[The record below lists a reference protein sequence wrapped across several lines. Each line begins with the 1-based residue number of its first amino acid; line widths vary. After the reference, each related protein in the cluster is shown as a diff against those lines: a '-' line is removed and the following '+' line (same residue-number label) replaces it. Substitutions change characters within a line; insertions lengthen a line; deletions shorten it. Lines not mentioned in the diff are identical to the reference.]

1 MKIRSRLTSTFLLI
15 ALIPLVSGSVLAFTV
30 SERALTDQVL
40 NQLSSVSS
48 IQASRIEGILDQN
61 LERLNLVTSRTQL
74 RITLENYTRDPRPEY
89 VDRMN
94 QILLDAK
101 APVGDFEEISVLT
114 LNGSVA
120 ASTNPAAIGANY
132 SGEEIFARGQTEN
145 VTDLI
150 FLDLDQTVKLHLA
163 GPLVLGN
170 QLIGVLVIK
179 SSVATIAASVQDYS
193 GLGRTGETT
202 LARKEQD
209 GDGLYLMP
217 LRFDPLAALNRSVSR
232 NDSTSPIIRALSGT
246 VGVFTDTVDY
256 RGVPVLVATEYVA
269 TADWGLT
276 VKIDREEAFAPVVQL
291 QGFLIV
297 VIATAS
303 IAVVMV
309 SLLLGRSITRPI
321 LRLTEAASRLR
332 NEEASARADV
342 LTNDE
347 IGSLAET
354 FNEMA
359 RHLADAR
366 THLETKII
374 ELARSNTDLSQ
385 FAYVASHDLQEPL
398 RMVTSYVQLLERRYK
413 GRLDRDADEF
423 IAYAVEGATRM
434 QTLINDLLSFSRVG
448 TQGKK
453 PEPTEAGA
461 VLDQALRNLRA
472 SIEEARAVITSD
484 PLPVI
489 LADRTQLLQLFQNL
503 LSNAIKFRGRDPP
516 RIHVGAS
523 RQAREWVFSVRD
535 NGIGI
540 DPKFHERIFVIFQR
554 LHARTEYPGTGVGLA
569 VCKKIVDRHGGR
581 IWVESAVGNGSTF
594 FFTMPLVE
602 PTLEP
607 VRVPEAYRTPGS
619 RSTED
624 EHVLPQSSR

>member
-1 MKIRSRLTSTFLLI
+1 MKIRSRLTFTFLLI

-30 SERALTDQVL
+30 SERALTEQVL

-48 IQASRIEGILDQN
+48 IQASRIDGILDQN

-94 QILLDAK
+94 LIILDAK

-114 LNGSVA
+114 LNGSVV
-120 ASTNPAAIGANY
+120 ASTNPAAIGTNY
-132 SGEEIFARGQTEN
+132 SGEEIFARGQIEN

-150 FLDLDQTVKLHLA
+150 FLDIDRTVKLHLA
-163 GPLVLGN
+163 GPLILSD
-170 QLIGVLVIK
+170 QLIGVLVIR

-202 LARKEQD
+202 LARKDGD

-217 LRFDPLAALNRSVSR
+217 LRFDPFAALNRSVSR
-232 NDSTSPIIRALSGT
+232 NDSTSPTIRALSGT

-256 RGVPVLVATEYVA
+256 RGVPVLVATEYIEE
-269 TADWGLT
+269 ADWGLT

-297 VIATAS
+297 VIAASS
-303 IAVVMV
+303 IAVVLV

-321 LRLTEAASRLR
+321 LQLTEAATRLR

-347 IGSLAET
+347 IGSLAQT

-359 RHLADAR
+359 GHLADAR
-366 THLETKII
+366 THLETKIL

-453 PEPTEAGA
+453 LEPTESGT
-461 VLDQALRNLRA
+461 VLEQALRNLHT
-472 SIEEARAVITSD
+472 SIEEAHAVITSD
-484 PLPVI
+484 PLPVV
-489 LADRTQLLQLFQNL
+489 LADRTQVLQLFQNL
-503 LSNAIKFRGRDPP
+503 VSNAIKFRGRDPP
-516 RIHVGAS
+516 RIHVAAN
-523 RQAREWVFSVRD
+523 RRAQEWVFFVRD

-554 LHARTEYPGTGVGLA
+554 LHGRAEYPGTGVGLA
-569 VCKKIVDRHGGR
+569 ICKKIVDRHGGR
-581 IWVESAVGNGSTF
+581 IWVESAVGDGSTF
-594 FFTMPLVE
+594 FFTMPVVE
-602 PTLEP
+602 PALEP
-607 VRVPEAYRTPGS
+607 SRVGEASPKPDS
-619 RSTED
+619 RSYED
-624 EHVLPQSSR
+624 EHVPPELPR

>member
-1 MKIRSRLTSTFLLI
+1 LTSTFLFI

-30 SERALTDQVL
+30 SERALTEQVL

-48 IQASRIEGILDQN
+48 IQASRIDGILDQN

-94 QILLDAK
+94 QIIVDAK

-114 LNGSVA
+114 LNGTVV
-120 ASTNPAAIGANY
+120 ASTNPAAIGTNY
-132 SGEEIFARGQTEN
+132 SGEGIFARGQAEN

-150 FLDLDQTVKLHLA
+150 FLDVDQTVKLHLA
-163 GPLVLGN
+163 GPLVLSD
-170 QLIGVLVIK
+170 QLIGVLVIR

-193 GLGRTGETT
+193 GLGQTGETT
-202 LARKEQD
+202 LARKDGD

-217 LRFDPLAALNRSVSR
+217 LRFDPFAALNRSVSR
-232 NDSTSPIIRALSGT
+232 NDSTSPTIRALSGT

-256 RGVPVLVATEYVA
+256 RGVPVLVATEYIEE
-269 TADWGLT
+269 ADWGLT
-276 VKIDREEAFAPVVQL
+276 VKIDREEAFAPVLQL
-291 QGFLIV
+291 QGVLIV
-297 VIATAS
+297 VIAASS
-303 IAVVMV
+303 IAVVLV

-321 LRLTEAASRLR
+321 LRLTEAATRLR

-347 IGSLAET
+347 IGSLAQT

-359 RHLADAR
+359 GHLADAR
-366 THLETKII
+366 THLETKIL

-434 QTLINDLLSFSRVG
+434 QTLINDLLNFSRVG

-453 PEPTEAGA
+453 LEPTECGS
-461 VLDQALRNLRA
+461 VLEQSLRNLQT
-472 SIEEARAVITSD
+472 SIEEAQAVVTSD
-484 PLPVI
+484 PLPVV

-503 LSNAIKFRGRDPP
+503 VSNAIKFRGRDPP
-516 RIHVGAS
+516 RIHVGAN
-523 RQAREWVFSVRD
+523 RQAREWVFFVRD

-554 LHARTEYPGTGVGLA
+554 LHGRTEYPGTGVGLA
-569 VCKKIVDRHGGR
+569 ICKKIVDRHAGR
-581 IWVESAVGNGSTF
+581 IWVESAVGDGSTF
-594 FFTMPLVE
+594 FFTMPVVE
-602 PTLEP
+602 PAFEP
-607 VRVPEAYRTPGS
+607 LRVGEASPKPSS
-619 RSTED
+619 RSPRD
-624 EHVLPQSSR
+624 EYVPPELSR